1 MWCLR
6 SKMCFLCL
14 LYYFLTALSFKLFV
28 IFALLKAQLHF
39 ENELFLVFC
48 SQNMYCCF
56 YKYSQNNERKTPTSL
71 IKISLVTIDMA
82 TRNRCICTLVAFLLS
97 SILCDQQYV
106 LWKSDVTVVRSWEKR
121 DREEEELLERQREGT
136 SRAVWLRCLIQ
147 VVPRFN
153 QCSCG

>member
-1 MWCLR
+1 MFSLPP
-6 SKMCFLCL
+6 LLQPCL
-14 LYYFLTALSFKLFV
+14 LNSSWF
-28 IFALLKAQLHF
+28 LHF
-39 ENELFLVFC
+39 WKHNYILRMNC
-48 SQNMYCCF
+48 SWFSALKTCTGVYINTLRTT
-56 YKYSQNNERKTPTSL
+56 RKKTSTSL
-71 IKISLVTIDMA
+71 IKICLVTIDMA

-147 VVPRFN
+147 VAPRFN